1 MLLRSPAKEKLVDW
15 QLQLL
20 LLWIHHHVC
29 TEIKLPLGCSQPLT
43 NMVGILVAC
52 GTPLTE
58 ESSKLLL
65 EDSPLPGLKLSWN
78 YNVVLD
84 SSSPVLLPSFFS
96 SGSSSQWE
104 ALAEI
109 WRLGGKEGQGSFSA
123 SCDTSSSIYLCLLHV
138 YISLHIIHPFPLWSS
153 PLQPPPTEPLAP
165 SNDHC
170 NQTISIGLGI
180 DKYTNSSRKFRKRF

>member
-15 QLQLL
+15 QLQLP

-29 TEIKLPLGCSQPLT
+29 TEIMLPLGCSQPLT

-65 EDSPLPGLKLSWN
+65 EDSPLPGLKLPWN

-96 SGSSSQWE
+96 SGSS
-104 ALAEI
+104 
-109 WRLGGKEGQGSFSA
+109 G
-123 SCDTSSSIYLCLLHV
+123 
-138 YISLHIIHPFPLWSS
+138 
-153 PLQPPPTEPLAP
+153 
-165 SNDHC
+165 
-170 NQTISIGLGI
+170 
-180 DKYTNSSRKFRKRF
+180 